1 MRLGP
6 YMVPT
11 RTMVYVLFYRMHN
24 NRNLWHKPEEFL
36 PERWAEQEDPEKH
49 STTPAADA
57 GATVAAGLGK
67 DILARNEK
75 KYLPF
80 SEGPRGCLGQV
91 VLMIRRSYLTCCRP
105 SKHCAWQLHEL
116 SVPADT
122 LCDVFLSPNAPWH
135 SNEAANLYIL
145 EPLSFHRHMLTS
157 RSLSMQR
164 LAIMEIKVALAVL
177 CQHFTFE
184 LCHPA
189 EVTHAAERMALTLH
203 VTGGIMLH
211 CRPRQPRLLS

>member
-57 GATVAAGLGK
+57 GSTVAAGLGE

-91 VLMIRRSYLTCCRP
+91 RRLYLTCCRP
-105 SKHCAWQLHEL
+105 SKHSAWQLHEL
-116 SVPADT
+116 GVPANT
-122 LCDVFLSPNAPWH
+122 SCDVFLSPNAPWH
-135 SNEAANLYIL
+135 SNEAATLYIL
-145 EPLSFHRHMLTS
+145 NRCLSTDTAYQQIAVNAEAGHHGDQGGLGS
-157 RSLSMQR
+157 
-164 LAIMEIKVALAVL
+164 AL
-177 CQHFTFE
+177 
-184 LCHPA
+184 PA
-189 EVTHAAERMALTLH
+189 LH
-203 VTGGIMLH
+203 VRAVQPSGGYA
-211 CRPRQPRLLS
+211 CC

>member
-1 MRLGP
+1 MFILGGFATTAHALSYTLFSLAAKPALQRTIEAELAAAGLLTPGVQAQRKVEHDDLRSLPYLANVVKESLRLFPVIAGVPRCPRTIPPAYTRFCLNAPLDIHNPLHGALRLTNRPMRLGP

-36 PERWAEQEDPEKH
+36 PERWAEQENPEKH

-57 GATVAAGLGK
+57 ESTVAAGLGE

-91 VLMIRRSYLTCCRP
+91 ALALIPDM
-105 SKHCAWQLHEL
+105 
-116 SVPADT
+116 
-122 LCDVFLSPNAPWH
+122 LSP
-135 SNEAANLYIL
+135 
-145 EPLSFHRHMLTS
+145 
-157 RSLSMQR
+157 
-164 LAIMEIKVALAVL
+164 K
-177 CQHFTFE
+177 
-184 LCHPA
+184 
-189 EVTHAAERMALTLH
+189 
-203 VTGGIMLH
+203 
-211 CRPRQPRLLS
+211 